1 MNGKVTVGILY
12 MAPLV
17 LERKRTQTQTVIQLK
32 EFRLACKEDA
42 SLYAELYQTHLNSWV
57 VYLSHSG
64 RILSQ
69 RRAQR
74 ILLLDIL
81 PLQRTVA
88 NTSNQRT

>member
-32 EFRLACKEDA
+32 EFLACKEDA
-42 SLYAELYQTHLNSWV
+42 SLYVELYETHLNSWV